1 MQSEIKVFIFWAK
14 IDMIYEEGKST
25 STQETIDISRL
36 ELQFDKVMWPYY
48 ALMVLKYNVSFIEQ
62 WLKEN
67 AIPPQKNVMETVC
80 FLKKFG

>member
-1 MQSEIKVFIFWAK
+1 
-14 IDMIYEEGKST
+14 
-25 STQETIDISRL
+25 
-36 ELQFDKVMWPYY
+36 MWPYY